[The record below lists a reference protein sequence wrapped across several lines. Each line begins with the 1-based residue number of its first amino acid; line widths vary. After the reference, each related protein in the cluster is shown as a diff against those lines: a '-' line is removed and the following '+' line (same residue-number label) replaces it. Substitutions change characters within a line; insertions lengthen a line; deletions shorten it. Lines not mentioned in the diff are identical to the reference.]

1 MEVSE
6 FEKKRADNLILN
18 SARDYS
24 LHPEFR
30 VFDKEGRA
38 ELYWNSVIGAV
49 YRRPDRESLQ
59 TFYRSFRGRKEQF
72 LLESL
77 FWIGLE
83 CAVYPGEAAERP
95 VFPSLRR
102 EYASEALLYLHPG
115 ENSGD
120 DASGRAERI
129 LAGHL
134 RRILNAPEGFPE
146 PENPSARE
154 GLSKTDNLS
163 VPEKVSLSVQDEM
176 LLDALESCA
185 DFTAYERAG
194 AAGPDETAGADE
206 AAGAAGDNGNL
217 AEHLRQILTE
227 YCGYGAEEAAPEEDS
242 ARPFFLPSF
251 VPSFHFFA
259 AKKKKRAAVP
269 AALRRLAFTYG
280 EHVDE
285 ETEGSRITNLLG
297 STDVVTEKRTEEGIR
312 QFIRQNFGRAVLS
325 DRELFRM
332 EHDYST
338 GVHEHAR
345 IYVTRGEY
353 PPELRSHGVSFHIQ
367 EDALEQRKKNRRA
380 YLAEAQAHRTA
391 VFRLTEQIRNSILM
405 HLDEHPLRAQTGEL
419 VPGRLWR
426 AELLSDDRVFRKMHR
441 EDLGNL
447 TVDILLDASRSQTV
461 RNRMVSAQGYMI
473 AESLT
478 RCGIPCRVYSFC
490 SMNGYTILNLFRDY
504 GENEKNE
511 EIFRYFTAGA
521 NRDGLGIRLAAGM
534 MRENHA
540 EHRLLVVLSD
550 CKPND
555 PLMVRDSG
563 GVYRNYEKDL
573 AIEDTAAE
581 VHRARLAGISVLCV
595 YTGTDEDL
603 PAAQRIYGHEFT
615 RIRNLSQFADRVA
628 RLLKEGIAAI

>member
-18 SARDYS
+18 SARNYS

-30 VFDKEGRA
+30 VFDADGKA

-49 YRRPDRESLQ
+49 YRRQDREALQ
-59 TFYRSFRGRKEQF
+59 TLYRSFRGRRDQ
-72 LLESL
+72 LLYESL

-95 VFPSLRR
+95 VFPALRR
-102 EYASEALLYLHPG
+102 EYASEALKHLCPG
-115 ENSGD
+115 VSSED
-120 DASGRAERI
+120 DAAGRAERI

-134 RRILNAPEGFPE
+134 RRILDMPESFCTEKYSYNDEECFYTG
-146 PENPSARE
+146 E
-154 GLSKTDNLS
+154 GSFL
-163 VPEKVSLSVQDEM
+163 PVQDVK
-176 LLDALESCA
+176 LLDALEACA
-185 DFTAYERAG
+185 EYGSAG
-194 AAGPDETAGADE
+194 SAPAGEGAEKSEIAG
-206 AAGAAGDNGNL
+206 GCGDLTGR
-217 AEHLRQILTE
+217 LRNILTE
-227 YCGYGAEEAAPEEDS
+227 HCGYAAEERAPEEDE
-242 ARPFFLPSF
+242 AGRPFFLPSF

-259 AKKKKRAAVP
+259 AKRTKRRAAVP
-269 AALRRLAFTYG
+269 AALRRLAFAYG

-285 ETEGSRITNLLG
+285 ETEGRIVTNLLG

-325 DRELFRM
+325 DRELLRM
-332 EHDYST
+332 EQDCCT
-338 GVHEHAR
+338 GIHEHAKL
-345 IYVTRGEY
+345 YVTRGEY
-353 PPELRSHGVSFHIQ
+353 PPELRSHGVRFHIQ

-380 YLAEAQAHRTA
+380 YLAEGQAHRTA

-405 HLDEHPLRAQTGEL
+405 HLDEHPLRSQTGEL
-419 VPGRLWR
+419 VPGKLWR
-426 AELLSDDRVFRKMHR
+426 AELLSDDRVFRKIHK

-521 NRDGLGIRLAAGM
+521 NRDGLGIRLAAEM
-534 MRENHA
+534 MRGNHA

-555 PLMVRDSG
+555 PLMVRDAG

-573 AIEDTAAE
+573 AVEDTAAE
-581 VHRARLAGISVLCV
+581 VHRARLDGISVVCV
-595 YTGTDEDL
+595 YTGSDEDL
-603 PAAQRIYGHEFT
+603 TAAKRIYGQEFT
-615 RIRNLSQFADRVA
+615 RIRTLSQFADRVA
-628 RLLKEGIAAI
+628 RLLKEGISAI

>member
-30 VFDKEGRA
+30 VFDADGKA

-49 YRRPDRESLQ
+49 YRRTDREALQ

-72 LLESL
+72 LFESL

-102 EYASEALLYLHPG
+102 EYAAEALRHLRP
-115 ENSGD
+115 GD
-120 DASGRAERI
+120 DPEDDAGGRAERI

-134 RRILNAPEGFPE
+134 GRILDTPERHSSPGRFSLPAQE
-146 PENPSARE
+146 
-154 GLSKTDNLS
+154 
-163 VPEKVSLSVQDEM
+163 EK
-176 LLDALESCA
+176 LLDALEGSA
-185 DFTAYERAG
+185 DLTAYKRAG
-194 AAGPDETAGADE
+194 AAGAVEGS
-206 AAGAAGDNGNL
+206 GDL
-217 AEHLRQILTE
+217 TEYLRQILTE
-227 YCGYGAEEAAPEEDS
+227 YCGYEAEEAETEEEDA

-251 VPSFHFFA
+251 VPSFHIFA

-269 AALRRLAFTYG
+269 AALRRLAFAYG

-285 ETEGSRITNLLG
+285 EADGNRITNLLG
-297 STDVVTEKRTEEGIR
+297 STNVVTEKRTEERIR

-325 DRELFRM
+325 DRELLRM

-338 GVHEHAR
+338 GIHEHAR

-419 VPGRLWR
+419 VPGKLWR
-426 AELLSDDRVFRKMHR
+426 AELLSDDRVFRKMYR

-447 TVDILLDASRSQTV
+447 TVDILLDASRSQAV

-490 SMNGYTILNLFRDY
+490 SMNGYMILNLFRDY

-555 PLMVRDSG
+555 PLMVQDPG

-573 AIEDTAAE
+573 AIEDAAAE